1 MEGFSETVSQCEPK
15 IARLEAQRD
24 GIKQLLSQLTA
35 QRDSAE
41 EQLDAQE
48 RAENDGRKLF
58 SDTKS
63 QLESVLAEIEKN
75 EEALSEQRSGL
86 DKAED
91 KRKEI
96 ADRIQRNNMDV
107 LTVNGDISNIRIRIE
122 GIDASILALSD
133 GGSEQLRKIEEL
145 KNGIEQ
151 TKRQSQITYRSQMRL
166 KSVSAR

>member
-1 MEGFSETVSQCEPK
+1 MTHRKEP
-15 IARLEAQRD
+15 R
-24 GIKQLLSQLTA
+24 
-35 QRDSAE
+35 
-41 EQLDAQE
+41 
-48 RAENDGRKLF
+48 NDGRKLL

-107 LTVNGDISNIRIRIE
+107 LTVNGDISNIRTRIE
-122 GIDASILALSD
+122 GIDASILAL
-133 GGSEQLRKIEEL
+133 ERRRKRTAQ
-145 KNGIEQ
+145 KN
-151 TKRQSQITYRSQMRL
+151 
-166 KSVSAR
+166 